1 MDTYI
6 NVITLILSSTPILY
20 PISNELREIFN
31 RSPTLAL
38 HGTLPLLLSVQ
49 IKKILFKQVLDRLKI
64 NFSKLPFLKYFE

>member
-1 MDTYI
+1 MI
-6 NVITLILSSTPILY
+6 LILSSTPILY

-38 HGTLPLLLSVQ
+38 QGTLPLLLSVQ
-49 IKKILFKQVLDRLKI
+49 MKKILFKQVLDRLKI

>member
-38 HGTLPLLLSVQ
+38 QGTLPLLLSVQ
-49 IKKILFKQVLDRLKI
+49 MKKILFKQVLDRLKI

>member
-20 PISNELREIFN
+20 PISNELRQIFN

-38 HGTLPLLLSVQ
+38 QGTLPLLLSVQ
-49 IKKILFKQVLDRLKI
+49 MKKILFKQVLDRLKI